1 MRKTTRP
8 SETNKEMC
16 AHWRGRLWMEG
27 VCDARLNLPTHPI
40 SPGPPRRSSAPALA
54 MPGRCGSTGS
64 FNPLYQAGMGTCP
77 SEAP

>member
-40 SPGPPRRSSAPALA
+40 SPGPPRRSSAPALVQELPHA
-54 MPGRCGSTGS
+54 
-64 FNPLYQAGMGTCP
+64 AGMAI
-77 SEAP
+77 EINILKNFKL